1 MKTNAKRVPA
11 LANPCRSDGI
21 DANWLK
27 CGNVFWDGRDCHI
40 ISSTRWPV
48 HRLVTHAGPSRRTA
62 HQTSSGKGCAVGDH
76 FDAMLSLRR
85 RTSGRGATPKVPT
98 TLSSTDVAASRPGS
112 RPRPHHAVAPR
123 GDAVDGMVLVAS
135 QGPVPRCALGH
146 RCELT
151 LERWQSQ
158 RTSSCCC
165 PLLRH
170 LKHVSPRSDRR
181 EEHESVSRGM
191 V

>member
-1 MKTNAKRVPA
+1 MRE
-11 LANPCRSDGI
+11 C
-21 DANWLK
+21 
-27 CGNVFWDGRDCHI
+27 FWDGGDCHI
-40 ISSTRWPV
+40 VSSTRWPV
-48 HRLVTHAGPSRRTA
+48 HRLVTHAGPARRTA
-62 HQTSSGKGCAVGDH
+62 HQTAAAQCQK
-76 FDAMLSLRR
+76 LRR
-85 RTSGRGATPKVPT
+85 HCHRLMSR
-98 TLSSTDVAASRPGS
+98 LSTY
-112 RPRPHHAVAPR
+112 AVAPR
-123 GDAVDGMVLVAS
+123 GDAVDGMALVAS

-181 EEHESVSRGM
+181 EEHESVSGGM
-191 V
+191 A